1 MKQISECLRIAFL
14 VLIIAGI
21 WYPASWENSR
31 YLYLINIY
39 RVLAMTIILI
49 GTLTIQSLY
58 FCTVFGVDLEK
69 TIDAV
74 SLFIF
79 YTLLVK
85 AISIIK
91 RKGRINKLLEIIDE
105 EEDID
110 DLMKGTAAKIK
121 LMCEVYI
128 GGCLVT
134 AILWTLIPFTQP
146 SLYLPFFY
154 PDVPPD
160 SPSFVRWYVYEAVIL
175 VIDGVSQP
183 GFDCLFGG
191 LMAFAATQ
199 FKLLQYKLD
208 TIGRDET
215 DEIDAA
221 QKEQNDYNKAVSCV
235 KFHVKIIRVVDE
247 LTSIFGAGAFSQF
260 AVAGPL
266 LCLSVFIIITSTDPI
281 EMLTRV
287 LYLCTLTGQLFF
299 YCFCGELIKTQSDRV
314 ATAAYLS
321 SWETTSLRTQ
331 KALKLLMLRAQKTES
346 VVAGNLFELSLI
358 TFGTILKSSY
368 SFFAVLN
375 EQRNT

>member
-235 KFHVKIIRVVDE
+235 KFH
-247 LTSIFGAGAFSQF
+247 
-260 AVAGPL
+260 
-266 LCLSVFIIITSTDPI
+266 STDPI

-358 TFGTILKSSY
+358 TFGTPFVSGATRLSGCCNTRTAQQQPLSRVAPETKGYGLARNMSS
-368 SFFAVLN
+368 
-375 EQRNT
+375 